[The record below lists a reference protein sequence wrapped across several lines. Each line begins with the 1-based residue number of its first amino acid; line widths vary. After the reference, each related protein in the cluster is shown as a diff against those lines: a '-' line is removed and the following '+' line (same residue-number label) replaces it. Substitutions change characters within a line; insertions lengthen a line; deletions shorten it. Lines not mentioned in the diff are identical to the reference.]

1 MIALLALVVVG
12 VVAITDHRRRTGP
25 VAPTLWLWL
34 LAEVE
39 SHVDGTAVDPCDV
52 VVGVCLHGPP
62 PVRCAAEDAVR
73 AHGGAPRAVL
83 LGGLCDRLATAPGD
97 RLCATAAAAAAG
109 GVDPAAALAR
119 LRVGEVASADATCR
133 ARGTLRLGTAACW
146 LLLSPLGLVGSGVI
160 TGGAAWVVAAGA
172 VAAWWAGSAWVRAA
186 VADARVLT
194 GSSVHAL
201 LSAGSAA
208 T

>member
-12 VVAITDHRRRTGP
+12 VVTIVEHHRR
-25 VAPTLWLWL
+25 APSVSPTVWLWL

-39 SHVDGTAVDPCDV
+39 SHVDGAADDPCDA

-62 PVRCAAEDAVR
+62 QIRSATADAVR
-73 AHGGAPRAVL
+73 DHAGAPRAVL
-83 LGGLCDRLATAPGD
+83 LGGLCDRLATGPAD
-97 RLCATAAAAAAG
+97 RLCATAAAVAG
-109 GVDPAAALAR
+109 SGIDPGAALAR
-119 LRVGEVASADATCR
+119 LRVGEAASADAQRR

-146 LLLSPLGLVGSGVI
+146 LLLGPLGLVGSGVI
-160 TGGAAWVVAAGA
+160 TGGAAWAVAACA
-172 VAAWWAGSAWVRAA
+172 VAAWWLGRVWVRAA

-194 GSSVHAL
+194 GSSVRAL
-201 LSAGSAA
+201 LTSGSAA